1 MVSPNSSDFSF
12 DLYPGLDAD
21 LDAAYERN
29 IAQGTAS
36 PEDVATS
43 GLAAVV
49 QEALVKAPVPS
60 SETLNPEASLWAV
73 EELMPVL
80 TSWKRYDTHF
90 SSFMPDMSDISRNP
104 HYAETIS
111 SLYEAKK
118 ALTDSGDLTP
128 EGLNVGE
135 TMHLVLVPWREM
147 KARLSDFGGWLE
159 GLRETQGLPKD
170 YINDQLL
177 TAIQTD
183 QAIYRTPNLPD
194 QMISMSTYL
203 DRKIEQDGSWGIML
217 AQTSD
222 EAGIDVL
229 KGQSPDQLTENG
241 EKDFKVAGQ
250 QVDAMGIF
258 EWIALTLQENPRMLS
273 SKDYSWLLANR
284 FTDSSGG
291 PLVPFGCWDVGQVG
305 SFLND
310 ADYQYDNTRPR
321 LAVMNSLLFGY

>member
-90 SSFMPDMSDISRNP
+90 SSFMPDMSDISRN
-104 HYAETIS
+104 
-111 SLYEAKK
+111 
-118 ALTDSGDLTP
+118 
-128 EGLNVGE
+128 
-135 TMHLVLVPWREM
+135 LVLVPWREM